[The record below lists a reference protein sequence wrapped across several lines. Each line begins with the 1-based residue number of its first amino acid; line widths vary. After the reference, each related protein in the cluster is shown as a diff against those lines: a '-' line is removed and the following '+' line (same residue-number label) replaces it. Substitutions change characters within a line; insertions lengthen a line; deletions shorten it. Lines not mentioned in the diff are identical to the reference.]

1 MITNYCSKVSS
12 KFVVNC
18 PFNSILF
25 NVQNLKE
32 IASKVARRRNL
43 RTSNFLLSQRN
54 LLKLQLLKKKN
65 AATKRTW
72 AKKVIQRIILAQ
84 PRRQIHRR
92 LPRKLQQQRQPQQ
105 SNRKWAQ
112 EVILL
117 QVQVLMAMK
126 NHQLLKLSQVKL
138 RHYFKALSFWQLFI
152 SSWISDCGCWWC
164 CFIKTCSDSCCWSR
178 RTRSW

>member
-1 MITNYCSKVSS
+1 MDLENLRFRLRRVWLQFRELPLSSLTYSKLTRKAESSLMFKSENTLRTSRNLEFQRNDWPTFPTMMITNYCSKVSS

-105 SNRKWAQ
+105 SNRK
-112 EVILL
+112 
-117 QVQVLMAMK
+117 
-126 NHQLLKLSQVKL
+126 
-138 RHYFKALSFWQLFI
+138 
-152 SSWISDCGCWWC
+152 
-164 CFIKTCSDSCCWSR
+164 
-178 RTRSW
+178 